1 VQTTAAGAA
10 SFGEGF
16 YPLLIQWPLL
26 MAPSLRFWVI
36 ADDLTGA
43 LDTAAPFAAHGWR
56 TCVVPWPGRPAR
68 TRPASWQRVAG
79 TSDVVV
85 VDTASRHLAPREAAR
100 RVRQAVAAAR
110 SGRGRSGPGG
120 YQLYKKIDSTLRG
133 NVAAELAAFRAATAV
148 ECLPLAP
155 AFPAQGRTTRDGAVW
170 VDGRPLRQSAA
181 AQDALARAVSGD
193 LARLAPP
200 HALDVIDARTDAD
213 LRRIAARLARDARL
227 GAVAGSGGLAGAIAA
242 RFGSRRKATAP
253 RAVRGGVLVV
263 SGSAHP
269 VAQAQAR
276 ALVAAGALGL
286 IAPIGAR
293 TPLRDR
299 RATEALAID
308 ALSAGRTVVLACPA
322 LAAGARLPVR
332 RATAAAT
339 RLAAIARTVVT
350 TGAAGAVFTVGGDT
364 TAALVAAMGWALLA
378 VDGALVPGVAVVRVQ
393 APSAGA
399 AGPRWLITKS
409 GAFGDP
415 HTLRRLVRR
424 VTSAPRVRPR

>member
-1 VQTTAAGAA
+1 
-10 SFGEGF
+10 
-16 YPLLIQWPLL
+16 
-26 MAPSLRFWVI
+26 MAPPLRFWVI

-56 TCVVPWPGRPAR
+56 TCVVPWPGAPAR
-68 TRPASWQRVAG
+68 TRPTSWQRVAG
-79 TSDVVV
+79 ASDVVV

-100 RVRQAVAAAR
+100 RVVTAVAAAR
-110 SGRGRSGPGG
+110 RAGSGTAREGG

-148 ECLPLAP
+148 ACLPLAP
-155 AFPAQGRTTRDGAVW
+155 AFPAQGRTTQGGAVW

-181 AQDALARAVSGD
+181 ARDALAPAVSGD

-242 RFGSRRKATAP
+242 HFGSRRKATAP
-253 RAVRGGVLVV
+253 RAVPGGVLVV

-269 VAQAQAR
+269 AARAQAR

-286 IAPIGAR
+286 IAPIDPR

-308 ALSAGRTVVLACPA
+308 AVSAGRTVVLACPA
-322 LAAGARLPVR
+322 LAAGARVPVR
-332 RATAAAT
+332 RATAAAV

-350 TGAAGAVFTVGGDT
+350 TGAVGAVFTVGGDT
-364 TAALVAAMGWALLA
+364 TAALVAAMGWAPLA
-378 VDGALVPGVAVVRVQ
+378 VDGALVPGVAVVRLN
-393 APSAGA
+393 APSPGA

-409 GAFGDP
+409 GAFGD
-415 HTLRRLVRR
+415 TLALRRLVRR
-424 VTSAPRVRPR
+424 VTSARRVERPSTRL